1 MSTPLRLLLASKF
14 LENSQTTQVAA
25 ATTTRRIDDFII
37 SNRTG
42 SPVTIIVN
50 VVPTGGSVAT
60 SNELFPSKSLI
71 AGEVYQVP
79 PFWLGPGEFI
89 STIAGTASALV
100 AHIAGREFGT

>member
-37 SNRTG
+37 SNRTA
-42 SPVTIIVN
+42 SPATLIIN
-50 VVPTGGSVAT
+50 VVPNGGSVAT
-60 SNELFPSKSLI
+60 SNELFPSRTLT
-71 AGEVYQVP
+71 AGEVVQIP
-79 PFWLGPGEFI
+79 PFLLGPGEFI

-100 AHIAGREFGT
+100 AHIGGREFA